1 MPIDLSKVDPLTPKK
16 ELLEQAMRQSPGALS
31 KLGKGKQGEEARIP
45 ADLKWLQEDK
55 TALHDLVK
63 QLDMTLGE
71 VAREMRQAQ
80 TLMDNG
86 RKQLDREQ
94 KLLYRQIK
102 TLNGL
107 LKKQIEAFELVNRQ
121 VKRIHLGETR
131 VLPQIGIGL
140 IGGLISAI
148 TVVVSLPW
156 IELLI
161 AQLK

>member
-1 MPIDLSKVDPLTPKK
+1 MAIDLSKVEPLTPKK
-16 ELLEQAMRQSPGALS
+16 ELLEQAMRQSRGALS
-31 KLGKGKQGEEARIP
+31 KLGKGKDESQRIP

-55 TALHDLVK
+55 TALHDLVR

-94 KLLYRQIK
+94 KLLLRQIK

-107 LKKQIEAFELVNRQ
+107 LKKQIEAFEVVNRQ

-140 IGGLISAI
+140 VGGLISAI

-156 IELLI
+156 IELLV

>member
-16 ELLEQAMRQSPGALS
+16 ELLEQAMRQSRGALS
-31 KLGKGKQGEEARIP
+31 KLGKGEDASARIP

-63 QLDMTLGE
+63 QLDMTLSE
-71 VAREMRQAQ
+71 LAREMRQAQ

-107 LKKQIEAFELVNRQ
+107 LKKQIEAFELINRQ
-121 VKRIHLGETR
+121 VRRIQLGETR

-156 IELLI
+156 IELLV